1 MSDENKEMP
10 QVSLIDQFKQ
20 QRAQFVQQKEFAQ
33 NNLNQLI
40 GAIFACDLMIKKHE
54 DEALKLSGGQG
65 DGEAD
70 EQEEKQAA

>member
-1 MSDENKEMP
+1 MSDENNAVP
-10 QVSLIDQFKQ
+10 QLSLLEQLRQ
-20 QRAQFVQQKEFAQ
+20 QQAQFIQQKDFAQ

-54 DEALKLSGGQG
+54 AEALNFSGGQG

-70 EQEEKQAA
+70 EQDQKQAA